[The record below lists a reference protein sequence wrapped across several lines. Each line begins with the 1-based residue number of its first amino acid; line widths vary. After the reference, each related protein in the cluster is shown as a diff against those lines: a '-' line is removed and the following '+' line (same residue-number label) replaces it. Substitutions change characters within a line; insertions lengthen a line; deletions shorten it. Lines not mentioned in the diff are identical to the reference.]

1 MNQHWE
7 TFLQQQHA
15 MIRDGVVQHF
25 GDPQSELQAA
35 GADGVVCDL
44 SHLDVIRFS
53 GEDAR
58 AFLNGQFTNDVM
70 HLAEN
75 RAQLNGYCSP
85 KGRLLAAFTLWG
97 TGSEYFMQLPASL
110 AEPIRKRLA
119 MFILRSRVKA
129 EITGDTV
136 VRIGVAGAA
145 APHIIERACNVA
157 LDEPF
162 AIARR
167 DNALVMCLPGS
178 SPRYEIIATPDAATG
193 LWQRLTGQAAAAGS
207 PCWEWLDIRSGVPAV
222 LPQTQDEFVPQMMN
236 FDIVGGVSFSKG
248 CYPGQEIVARTHYLG
263 RLKRRMCIAHIAS
276 SQAPQAG
283 EPVFDPSDP
292 AQACGMIAHSAAA
305 PDGGHDVLA
314 VAQITAIEAAAL
326 RWNAPDGPALE
337 LLPLPYELP
346 AAVAAP
352 AQ

>member
-15 MIRDGVVQHF
+15 AISNGTVQHF
-25 GDPQSELQAA
+25 GNPQFERQAA
-35 GADGVVCDL
+35 QSGTVVCDL

-58 AFLNGQFTNDVM
+58 TFLNGQFTNDVM

-85 KGRLLAAFTLWG
+85 KGRLLATFMLWG
-97 TGSEYFMQLPASL
+97 AGSEYFMQLPRAL
-110 AEPIRKRLA
+110 IEPIHKRLS
-119 MFILRSRVKA
+119 MFILRSRVKTA
-129 EITGDTV
+129 IACDGW

-145 APHIIERACNVA
+145 APQIVDQVCHVT

-167 DNALVMCLPGS
+167 DNALVMCLPG
-178 SPRYEIIATPDAATG
+178 PTARYQIIVALD
-193 LWQRLTGQAAAAGS
+193 AAAGLWRALTEQATPAGS
-207 PCWEWLDIRSGVPAV
+207 PWWEWLVIRAGVPVV
-222 LPQTQDEFVPQMMN
+222 LPQTQDEFVPQMVN
-236 FDIVGGVSFSKG
+236 FDAMGGVSFSKG

-276 SQAPQAG
+276 DRLPEPG
-283 EPVFDPSDP
+283 EPVFAPDDP
-292 AQACGMIAHSAAA
+292 AQPCGMIVNAAAA
-305 PDGGHDVLA
+305 PDGGCDVLA
-314 VAQITAIEAAAL
+314 VAQITAIEAGHMC
-326 RWNAPDGPALE
+326 WNAANGPALE
-337 LLPLPYELP
+337 LLPLPYEIP
-346 AAVAAP
+346 RAAAVP
-352 AQ
+352 TH